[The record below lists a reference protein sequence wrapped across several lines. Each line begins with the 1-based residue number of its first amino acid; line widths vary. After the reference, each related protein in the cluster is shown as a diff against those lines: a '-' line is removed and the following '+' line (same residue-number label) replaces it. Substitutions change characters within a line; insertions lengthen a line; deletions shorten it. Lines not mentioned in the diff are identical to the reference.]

1 MKLLRLYWFAIVATA
16 AIWLATGW
24 FAGFAA
30 CITVVILTLLEIT
43 FSADNAIVNS
53 RVLGSLSARWQQA
66 FMTIGIIFA
75 VFVVRFLLP
84 IMIVMLT
91 AGLDF
96 NQVLDLALNHP
107 TAYADVLLR
116 AEPFINAFGG
126 SFLLLIALSY
136 FIDYEKQTYWLGW
149 LERRLGK
156 LGQLDNV
163 TTFIML
169 AASITLYI
177 STPAEHSTAVLL
189 AAIWAMLLYNGLRL
203 MEAFLERRYRNKTTV
218 RRGWAGLAS
227 FLYLL
232 VIDTA
237 FSLDGVVGAFAI
249 TNSVVLIMAGLG
261 AGAVW
266 VRAIT
271 GHVTKAKTLAK
282 YVYLEHG
289 AHWAI
294 GFLGIIMLLKLYGIS
309 LPEWLVG
316 SLGLI
321 FISAALITSRR
332 LTLGDAR

>member
-1 MKLLRLYWFAIVATA
+1 MKLLRLYWFAIVATL

-30 CITVVILTLLEIT
+30 FTTVIILTLLEIT

-53 RVLGSLSARWQQA
+53 RVLGNLSRRWQQA

-75 VFVVRFLLP
+75 VFVIRFMLP
-84 IMIVMLT
+84 IMIVMIT

-96 NQVLDLALNHP
+96 SKVLDLALNHP
-107 TAYADVLLR
+107 AEYADVLLR

-169 AASITLYI
+169 AASITLYL
-177 STPAEHSTAVLL
+177 STPPEHSTAVLL
-189 AAIWAMLLYNGLRL
+189 AAIWAMLLYNALRL
-203 MEAFLERRYRNKTTV
+203 MEAFLERHYHTKSTV
-218 RRGWAGLAS
+218 RKGWAGLAS

-232 VIDTA
+232 VIDAA
-237 FSLDGVVGAFAI
+237 FSLDGVIGSFAI

-271 GHVTKAKTLAK
+271 NHVTKAKTLAR
-282 YVYLEHG
+282 YAYLEHG

-294 GFLGIIMLLKLYGIS
+294 GFLGIIMLLKLYGIT

-332 LTLGDAR
+332 LSLRNA

>member
-1 MKLLRLYWFAIVATA
+1 MKLLRLYWFAIAATLG
-16 AIWLATGW
+16 IWLATGLS
-24 FAGFAA
+24 AGFAA
-30 CITVVILTLLEIT
+30 FTTVAILTLLEIT

-53 RVLGSLSARWQQA
+53 RVLSSLSRRWQQA
-66 FMTIGIIFA
+66 FMTLGILFA

-84 IMIVMLT
+84 IVIVMVT
-91 AGLDF
+91 AGIGF
-96 NQVLDLALNHP
+96 TNVLDLALNHP
-107 TAYADVLLR
+107 AQYADALLR

-136 FIDYEKQTYWLGW
+136 FIDYEKQTHWLGW

-189 AAIWAMLLYNGLRL
+189 AAIWAMLLYNALRL
-203 MEAFLERRYRNKTTV
+203 MEAFLERHYHTKSAV

-232 VIDTA
+232 VIDAA
-237 FSLDGVVGAFAI
+237 FSLDGVIGSFAI

-271 GHVTKAKTLAK
+271 GHVTNAKTLDK

-294 GFLGIIMLLKLYGIS
+294 GFLGVIMLLKLYDIT

-321 FISAALITSRR
+321 FISAALVTSRQLSLR
-332 LTLGDAR
+332 DAK